1 MKNKK
6 VLPVSAKDIFHES
19 VKKALQKEQ
28 WVITDDPLKFKFPEV
43 NFQID
48 LGMEKIVAAERG
60 SEKIAVEI
68 KSFLNPSAITDF
80 YAALGQFLSYTVLPW
95 QDMNNYKWFT
105 RLAVADIICTKLKQ
119 LNLKYPTVSD
129 EHRQE
134 LLKAKAILENENN

>member
-1 MKNKK
+1 
-6 VLPVSAKDIFHES
+6 VSAKDIFHES

-28 WVITDDPLKFKFPEV
+28 WVITDDPLKFKFAEV

-80 YAALGQFLSYTVLPW
+80 YTALGQFLSY
-95 QDMNNYKWFT
+95 
-105 RLAVADIICTKLKQ
+105 RLALAGHEAARVLYLTIALNTYKTFFQLEFTKTAIKQ
-119 LNLKYPTVSD
+119 YQV
-129 EHRQE
+129 
-134 LLKAKAILENENN
+134 LLIVYEPANEVIVQWIS